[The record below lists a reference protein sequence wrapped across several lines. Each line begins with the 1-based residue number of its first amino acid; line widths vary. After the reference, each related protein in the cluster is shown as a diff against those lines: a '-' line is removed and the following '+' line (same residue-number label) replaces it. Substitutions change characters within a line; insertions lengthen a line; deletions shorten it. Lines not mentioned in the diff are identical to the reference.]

1 MILHLLDTE
10 DERSAGTPRAT
21 RGKQCG
27 IDMQLHH
34 RAVHRAFAPLPV
46 QLQVVDQ
53 PLTGGSAE
61 LGLQAMPLPSCF
73 PWVER

>member
-1 MILHLLDTE
+1 
-10 DERSAGTPRAT
+10 
-21 RGKQCG
+21 
-27 IDMQLHH
+27 
-34 RAVHRAFAPLPV
+34 VHRAFAPLPV